1 MRTFLMVLFIVIFAF
16 SDAFV
21 SLSKGL
27 SADDNFAG
35 DNFIESSIWTYRL
48 ALGDF

>member
-16 SDAFV
+16 SDAFA

-27 SADDNFAG
+27 STDGNFAG
-35 DNFIESSIWTYRL
+35 DNFIETAIWTYRL